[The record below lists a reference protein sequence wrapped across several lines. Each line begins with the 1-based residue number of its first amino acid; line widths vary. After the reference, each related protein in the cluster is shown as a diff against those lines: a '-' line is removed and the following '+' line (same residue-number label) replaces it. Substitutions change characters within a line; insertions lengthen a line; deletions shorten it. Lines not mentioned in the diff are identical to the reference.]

1 MVLTAHRR
9 RGQVCARDR
18 NHPGLPVRPCHWG
31 PCSYISHKKEGFEC
45 LADRGESQWEVLLV
59 RTRSARSG
67 IDVKIGGSFDIR
79 DSKQKRDL
87 GILYDICKTGGMEK
101 KKKKK
106 KRKKNLTI
114 AKSRKTKEKT
124 PNSFCIHFPPVIHP
138 KTSTQSNIR
147 NLSFELVHKTQ
158 NAKDKE
164 KRQIGPIPPSMGSQL
179 ILRSGDH
186 NPAIAWKQPAA
197 HPTRGYHMSTARRN
211 TTHQQQW

>member
-1 MVLTAHRR
+1 M
-9 RGQVCARDR
+9 
-18 NHPGLPVRPCHWG
+18 
-31 PCSYISHKKEGFEC
+31 
-45 LADRGESQWEVLLV
+45 
-59 RTRSARSG
+59 RTQSARSG
-67 IDVKIGGSFDIR
+67 IDVKIGGSLDIH

-101 KKKKK
+101 KKKKNE
-106 KRKKNLTI
+106 KNLTI

-138 KTSTQSNIR
+138 KTYQPNPNIR

-164 KRQIGPIPPSMGSQL
+164 KCQIGLIPPSMGSQL
-179 ILRSGDH
+179 ILQSGDH

-211 TTHQQQW
+211 TTHQQRW